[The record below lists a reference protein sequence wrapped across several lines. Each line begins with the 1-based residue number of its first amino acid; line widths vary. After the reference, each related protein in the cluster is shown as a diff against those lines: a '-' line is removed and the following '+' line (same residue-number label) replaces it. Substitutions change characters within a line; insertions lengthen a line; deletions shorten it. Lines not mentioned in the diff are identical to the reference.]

1 MRIVTPSPP
10 ISIIEAARLNLT
22 ESWADL
28 YTVPFYADTAEQFEG
43 FVFASSS
50 ITSLLVGNESNVD
63 GLFSVRVL
71 TGRPSTRLK
80 GLIAGSGDG
89 SNRLEFKGYG
99 PNDNVGAAID
109 SVKLLDSSGNDYIVN
124 GSFEDVT
131 GLTQVGYGYFGEGAI
146 PGWTDY
152 VPTTY
157 LDIHQ
162 DTRLGVVPTDGIG
175 WLDTRGFYDPAHPNG
190 GNIHVYQDVAGL
202 SNGTAYTLRFDY
214 GDDGDRGNRL
224 EVYWNGELVNIDGE
238 TQLNPVNIYL
248 LFQNVVIPPGDFAS
262 LEISKSLLT
271 SSDTIQV
278 KAENSSSM
286 SAHLSINRTTQENF
300 SVL

>member
-1 MRIVTPSPP
+1 MRIVTPLPP
-10 ISIIEAARLNLT
+10 IGIIESARLNLT
-22 ESWADL
+22 ESWENL
-28 YTVPFYADTAEQFEG
+28 YTVPFYANTAEQFEG
-43 FVFASSS
+43 FVLASSS

-63 GLFSVRVL
+63 GRFSVRVL
-71 TGRPSTRLK
+71 SGRPSGKLK
-80 GLIAGSGDG
+80 GLIAGPGT
-89 SNRLEFKGYG
+89 NRLEFKGYG

-109 SVKLLDSSGNDYIVN
+109 SVKLLDSFGNDYIVN

-131 GLTQVGYGYFGEGAI
+131 GLTQTGYGYFGEGAI

-162 DTRLGVVPTDGIG
+162 DTRLGVIPTDGIS

-190 GNIHVYQDVAGL
+190 GNIHVYQDIPGL
-202 SNGTAYTLRFDY
+202 SSGSPYTLRFDF
-214 GDDGDRGNRL
+214 GDDGDRGNRI
-224 EVYWNGELVNIDGE
+224 EVYWNGELLNIDGE
-238 TQLNPVNIYL
+238 TQINPVKIYL
-248 LFQNVVIPPGDFAS
+248 LFQDVVVPPGDFAS
-262 LEISKSLLT
+262 LEISKSLLN
-271 SSDTIQV
+271 SSDNLQV

-286 SAHLSINRTTQENF
+286 SAHLSINRKTQEAF